1 MYDLGLLVEWGI
13 TTCVESKVLS
23 QVEQEAILVTQLCI
37 VSLPLVTCIAAN
49 DIGVFISRIDW
60 DDLHQDDILTRVLVL
75 FSVSSRLHLFVVS
88 FLLLNEVFQ
97 LMTVIVRVKEA
108 FARDRSLSVYHIP
121 GQVEEQ

>member
-37 VSLPLVTCIAAN
+37 VSLPLVTCITTN

-108 FARDRSLSVYHIP
+108 FARDGSLSVYHIP